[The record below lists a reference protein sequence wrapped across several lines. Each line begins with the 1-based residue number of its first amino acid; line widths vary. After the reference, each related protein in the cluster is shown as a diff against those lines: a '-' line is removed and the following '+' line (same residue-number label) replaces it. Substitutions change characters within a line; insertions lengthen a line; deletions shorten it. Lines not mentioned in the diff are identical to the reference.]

1 MSHDEKQFRNVIG
14 RFATGVC
21 VVAANGE
28 HGSPIGM
35 TINSFASVS
44 LSPLLIQWSLRRNCH
59 SYGLFSKLST
69 FTVNVLSAR
78 QMEISRRYAK
88 AGDHLML
95 ADDYAVNASG
105 TPYVQGAIAHFEC
118 TPWQVYE
125 AGDHDIIL
133 GSVDHFVVG
142 TPCEPLV
149 FYEGSYRSLIAV

>member
-21 VVAANGE
+21 VVAARGA
-28 HGSPIGM
+28 HGLPIGM
-35 TINSFASVS
+35 TINSFTSAS
-44 LSPLLIQWSLRRNCH
+44 LSPLLIQWGLRRNCLSH
-59 SYGLFSKLST
+59 ELFSQLPA

-88 AGDHLML
+88 AGDHIML
-95 ADDYAVNASG
+95 ADDYAITSSG
-105 TPYVQGAIAHFEC
+105 TPYIHGAIAHFEC

-133 GSVDHFVVG
+133 GAVDHFVVG

-149 FYEGSYRSLIAV
+149 FYEGNYRSLIAV